1 LMNKRNLL
9 LGAFLALFLIAPTVL
24 QVSAQNPTGPG
35 MPPDPGKIPDHHRDK
50 GNVWI
55 HTDIITIMANEE
67 IPLFH
72 FWYTAD
78 ENGTNAKFMMSY
90 TTLVEFED
98 ENGDDAFQS
107 NETLYAAPLAAYEW
121 SVQTGNVT
129 NDDELVTEV
138 WLKYTKGGVRQGGMH
153 PEAMLAEMPDMA
165 DVQRFADV
173 TLQIWAHIYLFDY
186 EGNVTDDHGVK
197 ANFTVA
203 GGSELKM
210 DISIGNFP
218 FSSESTSMAIQTLMR
233 ENVASGPQYTH
244 RHRIETRERVRNTT
258 LHSDM
263 NWNTEGGNES
273 RFENMMGG
281 HTQQI
286 DFVDAETGLT
296 QGFFSWLDTALITWP
311 GGETEAVNVTAS
323 YIPTGTGVAV
333 YLAYP
338 NFDNGSLLHD
348 PSIGLIEG
356 AAPSVG
362 LIPTEMLVLSGV
374 GAVIVIAVVVVLIR
388 RK

>member
-1 LMNKRNLL
+1 MKRKNLL

-35 MPPDPGKIPDHHRDK
+35 NPPDPGRIPDHYRDD
-50 GNVWI
+50 GNIWI
-55 HTDIITIMANEE
+55 ITDIITIMANEE

-90 TTLVEFED
+90 TMLVEFED

-121 SVQTGNVT
+121 SVQAGSVT
-129 NDDELVTEV
+129 NDDDLVTEV

-153 PEAMLAEMPDMA
+153 PEAPLAEMPDM
-165 DVQRFADV
+165 DNVQRFADV

-186 EGNVTDDHGVK
+186 EGNVTDDQGVK
-197 ANFTVA
+197 ARFTVI

-218 FSSESTSMAIQTLMR
+218 FSSESSGMAIKTLLR
-233 ENVASGPQYTH
+233 ENVASGSQYHH
-244 RHRIETRERVRNTT
+244 RFETREKFRNTT
-258 LHSDM
+258 LQSDM

-273 RFENMMGG
+273 RFENMAGNN
-281 HTQQI
+281 TQCI
-286 DFVDAETGLT
+286 NFVDSETGMA
-296 QGFFSWLDTALITWP
+296 QGFFSWVDTALITWP

-323 YIPTGTGVAV
+323 YVPTGVGVAV

-362 LIPTEMLVLSGV
+362 LTPAEMLVLSGV
-374 GAVIVIAVVVVLIR
+374 GAVVVIAVVVVLIR
-388 RK
+388 RR